1 MSRRSRSPTSLNR
14 SSSGKRMFI
23 QRLYASIHAAA
34 NGRARAGP
42 VSNRERAHCCG
53 GVAEGESCC
62 TPGGRFTV
70 TVWQETIARRLREFH
85 LDSIRN
91 QMLVF
96 AVVATLVPTLAMT
109 VVSSRQSRR
118 SIGDQVAQ
126 ELRGTSTQAAW
137 EMDLWLGDRLR
148 DLRVAATA
156 YAVPENLARIQGSGG
171 AEAVNRLREY
181 LNSVRERCPD
191 CDALL
196 VVDGRGRFVVG
207 SGGRMTGVQF
217 SQDRLSALRTS
228 DALVGD
234 AYWDT
239 GLGKAAIA
247 LAVPIRQAD
256 GKYVGALMA
265 KLNLRA
271 VADVL
276 QRLAPRDEGGA
287 GGAGGGDLYVMT
299 EQGRLILRSRVS
311 SAELMRTK
319 LPTETVQA
327 LVDREGS
334 SVEYKR
340 ADGQGVIG
348 TLRRVPAL
356 RWAAVVEMPRAEAF
370 RQAGGGGGTGLVL
383 LALLVAAALAAYVGL
398 LIVRPLRRLS
408 GVAAKVAAGDH
419 SVELPTGGGGEIG
432 QLTQVLKNL
441 VARVREREGQG
452 ELERLS
458 VKDALTGLYNRR
470 HLMGTL
476 ANEVQRSRRLRRT
489 FSVLMADVDKFK
501 QYNDTK
507 GHLAGDAALVKVA
520 EILRKATRGVD
531 SVARYGG
538 EEFLVMLI
546 EAPIATAAA
555 VGERIRARVAAE
567 EFSGGKMTVSV
578 GAAEYPTHGDTP
590 EELIASADA
599 AMYEAKDRGR
609 DRVVAAGGP
618 QEHEKE
624 KKRRRTRTS
633 RAGGDRKSVV

>member
-1 MSRRSRSPTSLNR
+1 
-14 SSSGKRMFI
+14 
-23 QRLYASIHAAA
+23 
-34 NGRARAGP
+34 
-42 VSNRERAHCCG
+42 
-53 GVAEGESCC
+53 
-62 TPGGRFTV
+62 V
-70 TVWQETIARRLREFH
+70 TVWQETFARRLREFH

-118 SIGDQVAQ
+118 SIGDQIAQ
-126 ELRGTSTQAAW
+126 ELRGTSAQAAW
-137 EMDLWLGDRLR
+137 EIDLWLGDRLR

-171 AEAVNRLREY
+171 GEAVGRLREY

-196 VVDGRGRFVVG
+196 VVDARGRFVTS
-207 SGGRMTGVQF
+207 SGGRMSGVQF
-217 SQDRLSALRTS
+217 SQDRLTGLRTS

-239 GLGKAAIA
+239 GLGKAAVA

-265 KLNLRA
+265 KINLRA
-271 VADVL
+271 VAEVL
-276 QRLAPRDEGGA
+276 QRLAPRDESGA
-287 GGAGGGDLYVMT
+287 GGAGGGDIYVMT

-319 LPTETVQA
+319 LPTETAQA
-327 LVDREGS
+327 LVDREGT

-340 ADGQGVIG
+340 ADGRDVIG

-356 RWAAVVEMPRAEAF
+356 RWAAVAEMPRAEAF
-370 RQAGGGGGTGLVL
+370 RQAGGGGGTGVMLVALL
-383 LALLVAAALAAYVGL
+383 LAAGLAAYVGV
-398 LIVRPLRRLS
+398 LIVRPLRRLF
-408 GVAAKVAAGDH
+408 GVAAKVAAGDL
-419 SVELPTGGGGEIG
+419 SVELPTGAGGEVG
-432 QLTQVLKNL
+432 QLTQVFKNL

-458 VKDALTGLYNRR
+458 VTDALTGLYNRR

-489 FSVLMADVDKFK
+489 FSVLLADVDHFK
-501 QYNDTK
+501 QYNDTN
-507 GHLAGDAALVKVA
+507 GHLGGDAALVKMA
-520 EILRKATRGVD
+520 EILRQTTRGVD

-538 EEFLVMLI
+538 EEFVVMLI

-555 VGERIRARVAAE
+555 VGERLRARVAAE
-567 EFSGGKMTVSV
+567 EFGAGRMTVSV
-578 GAAEYPTHGDTP
+578 GAAEYPTHGETP

-599 AMYEAKDRGR
+599 AMYQAKGDGR
-609 DRVVAAGGP
+609 DRVVLAGRTAEREREG
-618 QEHEKE
+618 
-624 KKRRRTRTS
+624 KRRRK
-633 RAGGDRKSVV
+633 GEG

>member
-1 MSRRSRSPTSLNR
+1 M
-14 SSSGKRMFI
+14 
-23 QRLYASIHAAA
+23 
-34 NGRARAGP
+34 
-42 VSNRERAHCCG
+42 
-53 GVAEGESCC
+53 
-62 TPGGRFTV
+62 

-109 VVSSRQSRR
+109 VLSSRQSRR

-126 ELRGTSTQAAW
+126 ELRGTSTQAAS
-137 EMDLWLGDRLR
+137 EIDQWLSDRLR

-171 AEAVNRLREY
+171 GEALSRLREY
-181 LNSVRERCPD
+181 LNSVRDRCPD

-196 VVDGRGRFVVG
+196 VVDGRGRFVTS

-217 SQDRLSALRTS
+217 TQDRLNALKTS

-239 GLGKAAIA
+239 GLGKAAIG

-265 KLNLRA
+265 KINLRA

-276 QRLAPRDEGGA
+276 QRLAPRDENGS
-287 GGAGGGDLYVMT
+287 GGDVYVMT
-299 EQGRLILRSRVS
+299 EQGRLILRSRTS
-311 SAELMRTK
+311 SADLMRTK

-327 LVDREGS
+327 LIDREGS

-340 ADGQGVIG
+340 ADGRDVIG

-356 RWAAVVEMPRAEAF
+356 RWAAVVEVPRAEAF
-370 RQAGGGGGTGLVL
+370 RQAGGGGTGLL
-383 LALLVAAALAAYVGL
+383 LIALLLAAALAAYVGS
-398 LIVRPLRRLS
+398 LIVRPLQRLS
-408 GVAAKVAAGDH
+408 GVAAKVAAGDT
-419 SVELPTGGGGEIG
+419 SVELPTGAGGEVG
-432 QLTQVLKNL
+432 QLTQVFKNL
-441 VARVREREGQG
+441 VTRVREREGQG

-458 VKDALTGLYNRR
+458 VTDGLTGLYNRR

-476 ANEVQRSRRLRRT
+476 ANEVQRSRRLRRA
-489 FSVLMADVDKFK
+489 FSVLLADVDHFK
-501 QYNDTK
+501 QYNDTH
-507 GHLAGDAALVKVA
+507 GHLGGDAVLVKIA
-520 EILRKATRGVD
+520 EILRQTTRGVD

-555 VGERIRARVAAE
+555 VGERLRARVAAE
-567 EFSGGKMTVSV
+567 EFGGGRVTVSV
-578 GAAEYPTHGDTP
+578 GAAEYPTHGETP

-599 AMYEAKDRGR
+599 AMYQAKNEGR
-609 DRVVAAGGP
+609 DRVIVAGRRA
-618 QEHEKE
+618 EREKE
-624 KKRRRTRTS
+624 GKRRRK
-633 RAGGDRKSVV
+633 GEG

>member
-1 MSRRSRSPTSLNR
+1 
-14 SSSGKRMFI
+14 MFI
-23 QRLYASIHAAA
+23 SGLYASIRDAA

-42 VSNRERAHCCG
+42 ASNRERAHCCG
-53 GVAEGESCC
+53 GGREGESCC
-62 TPGGRFTV
+62 TPGGRLKV

-96 AVVATLVPTLAMT
+96 AVVATLVPTLVVT
-109 VVSSRQSRR
+109 VASSRQSRR
-118 SIGDQVAQ
+118 SIGDQIGQ
-126 ELRGTSTQAAW
+126 ELHGTSTQAAW
-137 EMDLWLGDRLR
+137 EIDQWLSDRLR

-171 AEAVNRLREY
+171 GEALNRLREY
-181 LNSVRERCPD
+181 LNSVRDRCPD

-196 VVDGRGRFVVG
+196 VVDGRGRFATS
-207 SGGRMTGVQF
+207 SGGRMSGVQF
-217 SQDRLSALRTS
+217 TQDRLNALKTS

-239 GLGKAAIA
+239 GLGKAAIG

-265 KLNLRA
+265 KINLRA

-276 QRLAPRDEGGA
+276 QRLTPRDPNGGGGA
-287 GGAGGGDLYVMT
+287 DIYVMT
-299 EQGRLILRSRVS
+299 EQGRLVLRSRVS
-311 SAELMRTK
+311 SAELMRTR
-319 LPTETVQA
+319 LPTDVVQA
-327 LVDREGS
+327 LTDREGS

-340 ADGQGVIG
+340 ADGRDVMG

-370 RQAGGGGGTGLVL
+370 RQAGAGGTGVL
-383 LALLVAAALAAYVGL
+383 LIGLLLAAALAAYIGSF
-398 LIVRPLRRLS
+398 IVRPLQRLS
-408 GVAAKVAAGDH
+408 GVAAKVAAGDL
-419 SVELPTGGGGEIG
+419 SVELPTGAGGEVG
-432 QLTQVLKNL
+432 QLTQVFKNL

-458 VKDALTGLYNRR
+458 VTDGLTGLYNRR

-476 ANEVQRSRRLRRT
+476 ANEVQRSRRLRRA
-489 FSVLMADVDKFK
+489 FSVLLADVDHFK
-501 QYNDTK
+501 QYNDTH
-507 GHLAGDAALVKVA
+507 GHLGGDAVLVKIA
-520 EILRKATRGVD
+520 EILRQTTRGVD

-555 VGERIRARVAAE
+555 VGERLRARVAAE
-567 EFSGGKMTVSV
+567 EFGGGRVTVSV
-578 GAAEYPTHGDTP
+578 GAAEYPTHGETP

-599 AMYEAKDRGR
+599 AMYQAKNEGR
-609 DRVVAAGGP
+609 DRVIVAGRRA
-618 QEHEKE
+618 EREKE
-624 KKRRRTRTS
+624 GKRRRK
-633 RAGGDRKSVV
+633 GEG

>member
-1 MSRRSRSPTSLNR
+1 
-14 SSSGKRMFI
+14 
-23 QRLYASIHAAA
+23 
-34 NGRARAGP
+34 
-42 VSNRERAHCCG
+42 
-53 GVAEGESCC
+53 
-62 TPGGRFTV
+62 V

-171 AEAVNRLREY
+171 AEAVGRLREY

-196 VVDGRGRFVVG
+196 VVDGRGRFVAS

-256 GKYVGALMA
+256 GKYVGVLMA

-276 QRLAPRDEGGA
+276 QRLAPRDEGG
-287 GGAGGGDLYVMT
+287 GGGGDLYVMT
-299 EQGRLILRSRVS
+299 EQGRLILRSRAS
-311 SAELMRTK
+311 SADLMRTK
-319 LPTETVQA
+319 LPTETAQA

-340 ADGQGVIG
+340 ADGQDVIG

-356 RWAAVVEMPRAEAF
+356 RWAAVVELPRAEAF

-458 VKDALTGLYNRR
+458 VTDALTGLYNRR

-489 FSVLMADVDKFK
+489 FSVLLADVDHFK
-501 QYNDTK
+501 QYNDTH
-507 GHLAGDAALVKVA
+507 GHLGGDAVLVKMA
-520 EILRKATRGVD
+520 EILRQTTRGVD

-538 EEFLVMLI
+538 EEFVVMLI

-555 VGERIRARVAAE
+555 VGERLRARVAAE
-567 EFSGGKMTVSV
+567 EFGAGRVTVSV
-578 GAAEYPTHGDTP
+578 GAAEYPTHGETP

-599 AMYEAKDRGR
+599 AMYQAKNAGR
-609 DRVVAAGGP
+609 DRVVVAGRTA
-618 QEHEKE
+618 EREKE
-624 KKRRRTRTS
+624 GKRRRK
-633 RAGGDRKSVV
+633 GEG

>member
-1 MSRRSRSPTSLNR
+1 
-14 SSSGKRMFI
+14 
-23 QRLYASIHAAA
+23 
-34 NGRARAGP
+34 
-42 VSNRERAHCCG
+42 
-53 GVAEGESCC
+53 
-62 TPGGRFTV
+62 V

-137 EMDLWLGDRLR
+137 EMDLWVGDRLR

-196 VVDGRGRFVVG
+196 VVDGRGRFVAG

-276 QRLAPRDEGGA
+276 QRLAPRDEGKG

-340 ADGQGVIG
+340 ADGQDIIG

-408 GVAAKVAAGDH
+408 SVAAKVAGGDL
-419 SVELPTGGGGEIG
+419 SVELPTGAGGEIG
-432 QLTQVLKNL
+432 QLTQVFKNL

-458 VKDALTGLYNRR
+458 VTDALTGLYNRR

-489 FSVLMADVDKFK
+489 FSVLLADVDHFK
-501 QYNDTK
+501 QYNDTH
-507 GHLAGDAALVKVA
+507 GHLGGDAALVKVA
-520 EILRKATRGVD
+520 EILRQTTRGVD
-531 SVARYGG
+531 TVARYGG
-538 EEFLVMLI
+538 EEFVVMLI

-555 VGERIRARVAAE
+555 VGERLRARVAAE
-567 EFSGGKMTVSV
+567 DSGAGRMTVSV
-578 GAAEYPTHGDTP
+578 GAAEYPTHGETP

-599 AMYEAKDRGR
+599 AMYQAKGEGR
-609 DRVVAAGGP
+609 DRVVLAGRTAEREREG
-618 QEHEKE
+618 
-624 KKRRRTRTS
+624 KRRRK
-633 RAGGDRKSVV
+633 GEG

>member
-1 MSRRSRSPTSLNR
+1 
-14 SSSGKRMFI
+14 
-23 QRLYASIHAAA
+23 
-34 NGRARAGP
+34 
-42 VSNRERAHCCG
+42 
-53 GVAEGESCC
+53 
-62 TPGGRFTV
+62 V

-171 AEAVNRLREY
+171 AEAVSRLREY

-196 VVDGRGRFVVG
+196 VVDGRGRFVAS

-276 QRLAPRDEGGA
+276 QRLAPRDEGG
-287 GGAGGGDLYVMT
+287 GNGGGGDVYVMT
-299 EQGRLILRSRVS
+299 DQGRLILRSRVS
-311 SAELMRTK
+311 SADLMRTK

-340 ADGQGVIG
+340 ADGQDVIG

-356 RWAAVVEMPRAEAF
+356 RWAAVVEVPRAEAF

-432 QLTQVLKNL
+432 QLTQVFKNL

-458 VKDALTGLYNRR
+458 VTDALTGLYNRR

-489 FSVLMADVDKFK
+489 FSVLLADVDHFK
-501 QYNDTK
+501 QYNDTH
-507 GHLAGDAALVKVA
+507 GHLGGDAVLVKMA
-520 EILRKATRGVD
+520 EILRQTTRGVD

-538 EEFLVMLI
+538 EEFVVMLI

-555 VGERIRARVAAE
+555 VGERLRARVATE
-567 EFSGGKMTVSV
+567 EFGAGRVTVSV
-578 GAAEYPTHGDTP
+578 GAAEYPTHGETP

-599 AMYEAKDRGR
+599 AMYQAKGEGR
-609 DRVVAAGGP
+609 DRVVVAGRRA
-618 QEHEKE
+618 EREKE
-624 KKRRRTRTS
+624 GKRRRK
-633 RAGGDRKSVV
+633 GEG

>member
-1 MSRRSRSPTSLNR
+1 MNLAVP
-14 SSSGKRMFI
+14 
-23 QRLYASIHAAA
+23 
-34 NGRARAGP
+34 
-42 VSNRERAHCCG
+42 REG
-53 GVAEGESCC
+53 D
-62 TPGGRFTV
+62 FTV

-109 VVSSRQSRR
+109 VLSSRQSRR

-126 ELRGTSTQAAW
+126 ELRGTSTQAAS
-137 EMDLWLGDRLR
+137 EIDQWLSDRLR

-171 AEAVNRLREY
+171 GEALSRLREY
-181 LNSVRERCPD
+181 LNSVRDRCPD

-196 VVDGRGRFVVG
+196 VVDGRGRFVTS

-217 SQDRLSALRTS
+217 TQDRLNALKTS

-239 GLGKAAIA
+239 GLGKAAIG

-265 KLNLRA
+265 KINLRA

-276 QRLAPRDEGGA
+276 QRLAPRDENGS
-287 GGAGGGDLYVMT
+287 GGDVYVMT
-299 EQGRLILRSRVS
+299 EQGRLILRSRTS
-311 SAELMRTK
+311 SADLMRTK

-327 LVDREGS
+327 LIDREGS

-340 ADGQGVIG
+340 ADGRDVIG

-370 RQAGGGGGTGLVL
+370 RQAGGGGTGLL
-383 LALLVAAALAAYVGL
+383 LIALLLAAALAAYVGS
-398 LIVRPLRRLS
+398 LIVRPLQRLS
-408 GVAAKVAAGDH
+408 GVAAKVAAGDT
-419 SVELPTGGGGEIG
+419 SVELPTGAGGEVG
-432 QLTQVLKNL
+432 QLTQVFKNL
-441 VARVREREGQG
+441 VTRVREREGQG

-458 VKDALTGLYNRR
+458 VTDGLTGLYNRR

-476 ANEVQRSRRLRRT
+476 ANEVQRSRRLRRA
-489 FSVLMADVDKFK
+489 FSVLLADVDHFK
-501 QYNDTK
+501 QYNDTH
-507 GHLAGDAALVKVA
+507 GHLGGDAVLVKIA
-520 EILRKATRGVD
+520 EILRQTTRGVD

-555 VGERIRARVAAE
+555 VGERLRARVAAE
-567 EFSGGKMTVSV
+567 EFGGGRVTVSV
-578 GAAEYPTHGDTP
+578 GAAEYPTHGETP

-599 AMYEAKDRGR
+599 AMYQAKNEGR
-609 DRVVAAGGP
+609 DRVIVAGRRA
-618 QEHEKE
+618 EREKE
-624 KKRRRTRTS
+624 GKRRRK
-633 RAGGDRKSVV
+633 GEG